1 MAYNPAEGNNPYSD
15 DELEKEYT
23 TWQRVGMKK
32 SPEEVAEIKRDFLM
46 LLAKGATVT
55 KALAVINGSDA
66 WFGAETTKVGR
77 KTIYSWRKYDE
88 QFRQDWDEA
97 YAIGNDKYETRL
109 AEYALEEDPRLIDK
123 VLKFR
128 NPRRYATQRV
138 EASGPD
144 GGPIPVDVI
153 EIVAADD
160 GDNSTEEQG
169 SD

>member
-1 MAYNPAEGNNPYSD
+1 MAYNPAEGNNPYGEE
-15 DELEKEYT
+15 ELEQEISVY
-23 TWQRVGMKK
+23 RRSPIKK
-32 SPEEVAEIKRDFLM
+32 SAEEEASIKRDFLM

-55 KALAVINGSDA
+55 KALSVINGSDA
-66 WFGAETTKVGR
+66 WFGADTTRIGR
-77 KTIYSWRKYDE
+77 KTIYAWRKYDE
-88 QFRQDWDEA
+88 QFRRDWDEA
-97 YAIGNDKYETRL
+97 YAIGNDRYETRL

-144 GGPIPVDVI
+144 GGPIPVDMI
-153 EIVAADD
+153 EIVAAD
-160 GDNSTEEQG
+160 GSDNSTEEQG